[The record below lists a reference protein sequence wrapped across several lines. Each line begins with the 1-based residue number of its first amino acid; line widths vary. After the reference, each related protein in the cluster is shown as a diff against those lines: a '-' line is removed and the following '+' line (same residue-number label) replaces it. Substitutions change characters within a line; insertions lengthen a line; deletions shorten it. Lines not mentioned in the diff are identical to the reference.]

1 MPRENCENLSNG
13 DQNAEYGGVAEAH
26 HAVEPCSEGEAADRA
41 EQRLPGQRIVT
52 FLAGHAVELDR
63 DGDAGRGAGGKPEE
77 QAEPKAVADSEH
89 DGISDHPGQ
98 QPQRTV
104 LAAQQV
110 IGQIEAAEHVE
121 TGAGDAD
128 GGDCVMVHFSIVEA
142 WYMSAPGGFP
152 SCVPLNDFH

>member
-1 MPRENCENLSNG
+1 
-13 DQNAEYGGVAEAH
+13 
-26 HAVEPCSEGEAADRA
+26 
-41 EQRLPGQRIVT
+41 
-52 FLAGHAVELDR
+52 LAGHAVELDR

-89 DGISDHPGQ
+89 YRIGDHPGQ

-110 IGQIEAAEHVE
+110 VGEIEAAEHVE

-128 GGDCVMVHFSIVEA
+128 GGDCVMVHLLIVEA
-142 WYMSAPGGFP
+142 SLGRKTGGSARP
-152 SCVPLNDFH
+152 SSASSIAIS